1 MLKQRRQG
9 YLLLFFTLFFILLCL
24 TQRMSGAPRIS
35 LSPSADFT
43 TPVLLSD
50 TETGSANPG
59 STCDISAKSLSTVPQ
74 FPAEPLFFTLL
85 FFVMTAVIVPVR
97 YRSRSWHQHIP
108 PMRLRRHLH
117 FCVMRD

>member
-9 YLLLFFTLFFILLCL
+9 YLLLFFTFFFIMLCL

-35 LSPSADFT
+35 LSTSADLI
-43 TPVLLSD
+43 TPASFSD
-50 TETGSANPG
+50 TETGSTQPG

-74 FPAEPLFFTLL
+74 FPAEPLFFAFL
-85 FFVMTAVIVPVR
+85 FFVMTAIIVPVR
-97 YRSRSWHQHIP
+97 YRSRSWRQHIP

>member
-9 YLLLFFTLFFILLCL
+9 YLLLFFTFFFIMLCL

-35 LSPSADFT
+35 LSTSADLI
-43 TPVLLSD
+43 TPASFSD
-50 TETGSANPG
+50 TETGSTQPG

-74 FPAEPLFFTLL
+74 FPAEPLFFALL

-97 YRSRSWHQHIP
+97 YRSRSWRQHIP